1 MPHPLIFTHAIPLVH
16 KGLQYPTQKRMAIAL
31 ESVAQSTRESERL
44 QNEITQILSQPI
56 RTRAAEQTHHAWDAL
71 RSGFFE
77 DAMELSSFSIQEYRL
92 SASPYLV
99 RGIAALQMGDAGLGI
114 SSLVDAVK
122 YARGEELPVGATAA
136 LIASALIEADD
147 PDYSRQLLEAAD
159 ASNGGVCIEVALAL
173 LALNLEDVDLL
184 DRAQYLWWS
193 CDQDHRSQLSSDCQL
208 PLPMIEYVSELEIAV
223 QHLIGARDYVRS
235 RFASISSL
243 LRGQVVDMQLRKPL
257 MEVIGTRLPLFSL
270 GLVEVLQEI
279 APFPSAAVKDPTTI
293 QVDAV
298 EEVRRTCLR
307 VKAICASVRLLI
319 EHLETIVSRP
329 SPWIPATVIAAK
341 KLRDA
346 LQPIIH
352 ACDDPAFDSSLGPA
366 GRYQLMARR
375 PLPEPLVIPLALLPS
390 AMTDPS
396 ETQRESSPG
405 VICVDEGIELP

>member
-44 QNEITQILSQPI
+44 QDEIKQILSQPI

-77 DAMELSSFSIQEYRL
+77 DAIELSSFSIQEYRL

-193 CDQDHRSQLSSDCQL
+193 CDQDHRAQLSGNYQL
-208 PLPMIEYVSELEIAV
+208 PLPMIEYISELEIAE

-243 LRGQVVDMQLRKPL
+243 LRGQVVDMQLRKLL
-257 MEVIGTRLPLFSL
+257 MEVIGTRLPRFSL

-279 APFPSAAVKDPTTI
+279 GPFPSGAVKDPTII

-298 EEVRRTCLR
+298 GEVRGTCDK
-307 VKAICASVRLLI
+307 VKEICASSILLI
-319 EHLETIVSRP
+319 EHLETIVARLDKTV
-329 SPWIPATVIAAK
+329 SPGIAATSRAAEE
-341 KLRDA
+341 LRDA
-346 LQPIIH
+346 LQSIVH
-352 ACDDPAFDSSLGPA
+352 ACNDPAFDSALGPA
-366 GRYQLMARR
+366 EGYEFMARR
-375 PLPEPLVIPLALLPS
+375 LLPEPLVIPLAPMALLPS
-390 AMTDPS
+390 AITGPS
-396 ETQRESSPG
+396 ETQG
-405 VICVDEGIELP
+405 GLPTSGP